1 MTVMEVKGSLL
12 LLKETAHH
20 AVLKLYSGNN
30 DSNADYTKMFK
41 KMVVKVDIK
50 EKPVFNGD
58 EISSVELLT
67 ITNPLEYSRDWT
79 ELSLR
84 FILAAIGLPIFVVI
98 S

>member
-1 MTVMEVKGSLL
+1 ML

-58 EISSVELLT
+58 EVSGLLKYLEIEKNTPRRLLCVLVEHRNNRHVRPHNKQRT
-67 ITNPLEYSRDWT
+67 ESKSYST
-79 ELSLR
+79 
-84 FILAAIGLPIFVVI
+84 
-98 S
+98 